1 MKKKWILLLIVIL
14 AFLYPGISIIEVQQ
28 ALVELQDNAAIED
41 RLVNYQLSIWIT
53 WIILTGISIYYKWTV
68 KSNFFFRITYIY
80 LLFAFGVYGYFQQVT
95 INVLDLPTSFSDD
108 YTLGIFVAVQH
119 IVIAAVLT
127 AMLQASVWWFTRRW
141 HRR

>member
-14 AFLYPGISIIEVQQ
+14 AFIYPGISIIEVQQ
-28 ALVELQDNAAIED
+28 ALEELQSNTTIED
-41 RLVNYQLSIWIT
+41 GLVGYQLSIWIT
-53 WIILTGISIYYKWTV
+53 WIVLTGISIYYKRTV

-80 LLFAFGVYGYFQQVT
+80 LLIAFGVYGYFQQVA
-95 INVLDLPTSFSDD
+95 INVLDLSTSFSDD

-119 IVIAAVLT
+119 IAIAAVLT
-127 AMLQASVWWFTRRW
+127 AMLQGSVWWFTRRW